1 MFFDI
6 YDEIYLYFIAKD
18 KMTFV
23 RTFVLSIKILWNLS
37 LAALILYIPCAII
50 YLIAN

>member
-6 YDEIYLYFIAKD
+6 YDELYLYFIAKD
-18 KMTFV
+18 KMSFTS
-23 RTFVLSIKILWNLS
+23 TFVLSLKIFWNLS
-37 LAALILYIPCAII
+37 LAALMLYIPYIMI

>member
-18 KMTFV
+18 KMTFF
-23 RTFVLSIKILWNLS
+23 RTFVLSLKIFWNLS
-37 LAALILYIPCAII
+37 LAALILYIPYTII
-50 YLIAN
+50 HLISN